1 MRYKFNPFERAVGFF
16 LITSV
21 VGSLTIGAGLAVKKN
36 WLEEKITFSTYVKS
50 ADNLREGS
58 SVLMSGLKVGKIE
71 EIELDQTRQIQV
83 KFTILKKYHS
93 QITQG
98 TKVQFTR
105 PFIIGDKV
113 LTLVQGPAQEKTL
126 VAGST
131 LPLYEQYDFIEM
143 LSGKR
148 LETTMA
154 KVDSIITHLESTMAK
169 TDAIAHAVGD
179 EKKLRETLESLHSAV
194 ALVRKNLPQ
203 TTGQIENTISNLHE
217 VSILLKD
224 QSPSGSKK
232 LMELLGESVITLKG
246 IQKNYFLRDH
256 VQEVRKEEAQ
266 RMPAST
272 EQQQPD

>member
-1 MRYKFNPFERAVGFF
+1 MRYNFNPFERAVGFF

-21 VGSLTIGAGLAVKKN
+21 VGSLTFGAGLAVKKN
-36 WLEEKITFSTYVKS
+36 WFEEKITFRTYVTS

-126 VAGST
+126 LAGSA
-131 LPLYEQYDFIEM
+131 LPLFERFDLMEM
-143 LSGKR
+143 LSGKQ
-148 LETTMA
+148 LEDTMA

-179 EKKLRETLESLHSAV
+179 EQKLKETLESLHAAV
-194 ALVRKNLPQ
+194 ALVKKNLPH
-203 TTGQIENTISNLHE
+203 TTGKIENTISNLHE
-217 VSILLKD
+217 VSILLKES
-224 QSPSGSKK
+224 SPEGSKK
-232 LMELLGESVITLKG
+232 LIELLGESVITLKG

-256 VQEVRKEEAQ
+256 VQQVREEEAK

-272 EQQQPD
+272 TPTP

>member
-21 VGSLTIGAGLAVKKN
+21 VGSLTVGVGLAVKKN
-36 WLEEKITFSTYVKS
+36 WFEDKITFHTYVSS

-58 SVLMSGLKVGKIE
+58 SVLMSGLKIGKIE
-71 EIELDQTRQIQV
+71 EIELDESRQIKV

-113 LTLVQGPAQEKTL
+113 LTLIQGPVQEKTL
-126 VAGST
+126 LAGSA
-131 LPLYEQYDFIEM
+131 LPIIEQFDFMEM

-179 EKKLRETLESLHSAV
+179 EQKLKETLESLHAAV
-194 ALVRKNLPQ
+194 ALVKKNLPQ

-224 QSPSGSKK
+224 SSPEGSKK
-232 LMELLGESVITLKG
+232 LIELLGESVITLKG

-256 VQEVRKEEAQ
+256 VQAAREEEAK

-272 EQQQPD
+272 IQDK

>member
-36 WLEEKITFSTYVKS
+36 WFEEKITFSTYVKS

-83 KFTILKKYHS
+83 RFTILKKYHS

-113 LTLVQGPAQEKTL
+113 LTLVQGPAQAQTL
-126 VAGST
+126 VAGSA
-131 LPLYEQYDFIEM
+131 LPLFEQYDFIEM

-256 VQEVRKEEAQ
+256 VQEVREEESK
-266 RMPAST
+266 RMPASLPN
-272 EQQQPD
+272 Q